1 MKNFESFLA
10 SQMNDFIAYRQGL
23 GYNIEASR
31 APLLVFDR
39 YLRQTNADWH
49 ALKSSYFLEMRANL
63 EMEPSSINHLFSSL
77 RGFFNFLLR
86 REEVL
91 ENPLLDIP
99 RLKEN
104 TVVPFVLSPEQIGQL
119 LQVLCRRVRRNEKY
133 FLTDLAVYL
142 TVLLLARCG
151 MRISEPLMA
160 MKHHYR
166 KDDGTLYIERT
177 KFKKQRLIALPKAV
191 MIDMDNYLTVRK
203 SFHPHDQNPFLLAG
217 KDHGPLSCG
226 RIEYVFH
233 QAMKKIGLDQR
244 RRVIGNMNFTQP
256 APHCLRHAFAVNTLI
271 RIKERGESAQSALP
285 VLAAYMGHSKYQYTS
300 VYLKVADAMSRKN
313 LVDFSLWQQKIR

>member
-10 SQMNDFIAYRQGL
+10 PQLNDFIAYRQGL
-23 GYNIEASR
+23 GYNTTLSR
-31 APLLVFDR
+31 AHFLVFDR
-39 YLRQTNADWH
+39 HLRKTNADWH
-49 ALKSSYFLEMRANL
+49 ALTPSYFLEMRANL
-63 EMEPSSINHLFSSL
+63 EIEPSSINHLFSSL

-160 MKHHYR
+160 MKHHYHR
-166 KDDGTLYIERT
+166 
-177 KFKKQRLIALPKAV
+177 F
-191 MIDMDNYLTVRK
+191 
-203 SFHPHDQNPFLLAG
+203 
-217 KDHGPLSCG
+217 
-226 RIEYVFH
+226 
-233 QAMKKIGLDQR
+233 
-244 RRVIGNMNFTQP
+244 
-256 APHCLRHAFAVNTLI
+256 
-271 RIKERGESAQSALP
+271 
-285 VLAAYMGHSKYQYTS
+285 
-300 VYLKVADAMSRKN
+300 SREFN
-313 LVDFSLWQQKIR
+313 RQII

>member
-1 MKNFESFLA
+1 MKNFESFLTP
-10 SQMNDFIAYRQGL
+10 QLNEFIAYRHDL
-23 GYNIEASR
+23 GYNTTLSR
-31 APLLVFDR
+31 AHFLVFDR
-39 YLRQTNADWH
+39 YLKKTNADWQYLT
-49 ALKSSYFLEMRANL
+49 ASYFLEMRANL
-63 EMEPSSINHLFSSL
+63 QMEPNSINHLFSSL

-104 TVVPFVLSPEQIGQL
+104 TVVPFVLSPEQIDQL
-119 LQVLCRRVRRNEKY
+119 LQVLCRRVRRNEKH
-133 FLTDLAVYL
+133 FLADLAVYL

-166 KDDGTLYIERT
+166 KDDGTLYIEKT

-203 SFHPHDQNPFLLAG
+203 SFHPHDQNPFLVAG
-217 KDHGPLSCG
+217 KDHGPLKRG
-226 RIEYVFH
+226 HIEYVFH
-233 QAMKKIGLDQR
+233 QALKKIGIDQR
-244 RRVIGNMNFTQP
+244 RMVIGNTNFTQP
-256 APHCLRHAFAVNTLI
+256 APHCLRHSFAVNTLI

-285 VLAAYMGHSKYQYTS
+285 VLAAYLGHSKYQYTS